1 MSQHSGSFKI
11 TAQDTTTSAR
21 TGTIQTRHGAIQTPC
36 FLPDATRATVKH
48 LSPVDLHDLGL
59 QIVLGNLY
67 HLWLRPGV
75 EIIETM
81 GGLHEFMQ
89 WDKPI
94 LTDSGGYQVFSLLHS
109 KGLGKI
115 TEEGA
120 YFTSHIDGKK
130 LMLTPESS
138 VDMQY
143 RMGSDMI
150 LMLDESAPSISSQ
163 EYIHGSVSRTLS
175 LGKRSKAEFEKINTK
190 NDRMLFGIVQGGIF
204 KDELIRSASE
214 TVAIGYDAYALGGV
228 AVGITEEKLHDV
240 MGYSIDQLPTDKPRY
255 LLGVGYPN
263 NIVRAVELGV
273 DMFDCVVPTRN
284 ARHGSL
290 FTSQGSMTITNAQ
303 YKTDSKPID
312 EQCDCYT
319 CKNFSRAYIRHLI
332 SVKEPL
338 GFRLTTIHNLSY
350 YMWLMRTIR
359 KRINSGTFE
368 PFKNDIV
375 EMYEKS

>member
-1 MSQHSGSFKI
+1 MKQKIGDFNI
-11 TAQDTTTSAR
+11 TANDTTTHAR
-21 TGTIQTRHGAIQTPC
+21 TGTITTRHGDIQTPC

-48 LSPVDLHDLGL
+48 LSPDELNDIGL

-75 EIIETM
+75 EILEKM
-81 GGLHEFMQ
+81 GELHTFMK
-89 WDKPI
+89 WNKPI

-138 VDMQY
+138 VEMQY

-150 LMLDESAPSISSQ
+150 LMLDESAPSVSSQ
-163 EYIHGSVSRTLS
+163 EYINGSVSRTLTW
-175 LGKRSKAEFEKINTK
+175 GKRSKKRYEELNTK
-190 NDRMLFGIVQGGIF
+190 NDRMLFGIVQGGIYQ
-204 KDELIRSASE
+204 DELIRSAEE

-240 MGYSIDQLPTDKPRY
+240 MGYSINNLPTDKPRY

-290 FTSQGSMTITNAQ
+290 FTSEGKMTITNAQ
-303 YKTDSKPID
+303 YKTDPKPID
-312 EQCDCYT
+312 EHCSCYACT
-319 CKNFSRAYIRHLI
+319 NFSRAYIRHLLH
-332 SVKEPL
+332 VNEPL
-338 GFRLTTIHNLSY
+338 GYRLTTIHNLTY
-350 YMWLMRTIR
+350 YMWLMKTIR
-359 KRINSGTFE
+359 ERVTEGTFE
-368 PFKNDIV
+368 GFKKEIV
-375 EMYEKS
+375 KRYE